1 MTILGGIM
9 KMDVRFFVIVL
20 LLSLTAP
27 AESYTSEA
35 CRKYI
40 QKYAALAI
48 DQRNKYR
55 IPASIILAQGIMES
69 GAGLSELARKSNNH
83 FGIKCHQDWRG
94 GRVFHDDDRKGECF
108 RKYKKVEDSYEDHS
122 RFLERRPRYAS
133 LFKYKL
139 TDYKRWAHGL
149 QACGYATDKAYASKL
164 IKIIESY
171 DLHQFDKGKYIKQT
185 LRRKS
190 PDHFSEKIP
199 QHKHVILK
207 NNNVP
212 YVRPLPN
219 DDLERI
225 ATDLGLHPKDLQKYN
240 ELPSSCSLKPDDF
253 VYLKKKK
260 AKAAKRFR
268 THTVKEGDSMHSI
281 SQTYALRLKRLYK
294 LNRKN
299 PDYVPQLGDVL
310 KLR

>member
-1 MTILGGIM
+1 M
-9 KMDVRFFVIVL
+9 KIRVRLFVIIL
-20 LLSLTAP
+20 FSSLTSP
-27 AESYTSEA
+27 AGSSTNEA

-48 DQRNKYR
+48 EQRNKYR
-55 IPASIILAQGIMES
+55 IPASITLAQGIMES

-94 GRVFHDDDRKGECF
+94 GRIFHDDDRKGECF

-122 RFLERRPRYAS
+122 RFLERPRYTS

-149 QACGYATDKAYASKL
+149 QSCGYATDKAYASKL
-164 IKIIESY
+164 IKIIEDY
-171 DLHQFDKGKYIKQT
+171 DLHQFDKGKYLKQS
-185 LRRKS
+185 LSRKS
-190 PDHFSEKIP
+190 HKHISAKIP
-199 QHKHVILK
+199 QHKHIILE
-207 NNNVP
+207 NNHVP

-219 DDLERI
+219 DDFERI
-225 ATDLGLHPKDLQKYN
+225 AADLGIKAKTLWKYN
-240 ELPSSCSLKPDDF
+240 EVSPSYSLKADDF

-260 AKAAKRFR
+260 GKAAKRIY
-268 THTVKEGDSMHSI
+268 THIIKEGDSMHSI
-281 SQTYALRLKRLYK
+281 SQTYGIRLKRLYK
-294 LNRKN
+294 LNHKK
-299 PDYVPQLGDVL
+299 PDYVPQEGDVL